1 MEHDG
6 QDDDVEWVVNEEDV
20 DDAESDD
27 ENYISSRNFV
37 R

>member
-6 QDDDVEWVVNEEDV
+6 QDDDVELVVNEEDV
-20 DDAESDD
+20 DDVESDV

-37 R
+37 K